1 MEVWRI
7 KRLEKDSYTRE
18 IFGTRIQAIAAI
30 PRILTNL
37 VISYKLDR
45 RAMWSNVKVD
55 ELFRTGEYYSYDLG
69 FHWIVEKLEFPYRK
83 KEDTVNSNTMLDWC
97 ANFNLLKD
105 GVTYDVE
112 LANGEVEPCIFNEEL
127 GIFQGDNEVY
137 DINFV
142 TAFKEAE

>member
-7 KRLEKDSYTRE
+7 KRLEKGSYTRE
-18 IFGTRIQAIAAI
+18 IFGTRIQAVAAI

-45 RAMWSNVKVD
+45 KAMWRNVKVD
-55 ELFRTGEYYSYDLG
+55 ELFRTGEYYSFDLG
-69 FHWIVEKLEFPYRK
+69 FHWIVERLEFPYHEK
-83 KEDTVNSNTMLDWC
+83 DEGIKHDFLLYWTDDI
-97 ANFNLLKD
+97 NLLQDNKVYDVKLTD
-105 GVTYDVE
+105 GTVLTGTYDE
-112 LANGEVEPCIFNEEL
+112 SL
-127 GIFQGDNEVY
+127 GVFKDDYDAY